1 MYITLVEWPL
11 PRSCSF
17 MHTYLTLGGGG
28 AVLWGVNRCSPSLES
43 VGSSAGRA
51 CLGLRPECL
60 PCPGPVRSPV
70 DFLVFGFL
78 ADWRIASSK
87 EGGSWYGGRVLKS
100 LCGPLAGYAEFIS
113 SSPVLC
119 ARRPFLAKREPGL
132 SSISGCRTESEG
144 RKCVIASGVLVVQ
157 SQCASLPSLWWKQNN
172 VDEHVECFR
181 EGWIEEELSINYNYT
196 ILRS

>member
-1 MYITLVEWPL
+1 MVAYVCHSKISNCFSIFVYFFVY
-11 PRSCSF
+11 SF
-17 MHTYLTLGGGG
+17 FSLAIFFDSILSHTHANLTLGGGG
-28 AVLWGVNRCSPSLES
+28 AVLWGINLCSPSLES

-51 CLGLRPECL
+51 CLGLRPEGL

-78 ADWRIASSK
+78 EDWRIASSK

-132 SSISGCRTESEG
+132 SSTSGCWTESEG
-144 RKCVIASGVLVVQ
+144 RKKVLF
-157 SQCASLPSLWWKQNN
+157 AF
-172 VDEHVECFR
+172 DE
-181 EGWIEEELSINYNYT
+181 T
-196 ILRS
+196 K